1 MALNLEL
8 IIPFMAENIAIDSW
22 GDLRL
27 GRTRVELRIMAL
39 YDLLSHDLWNWEKVL
54 DLFLI
59 QLKLL
64 WLTSTPSYTLSITS
78 TMEGDQ
84 VPISKRP

>member
-1 MALNLEL
+1 MALNIEL

-39 YDLLSHDLWNWEKVL
+39 YDLLSHDLWN
-54 DLFLI
+54 
-59 QLKLL
+59 
-64 WLTSTPSYTLSITS
+64 
-78 TMEGDQ
+78 
-84 VPISKRP
+84 